1 MIAAACRGALLAFG
15 LACASAAWP
24 QAKTLDPGA
33 LTNKAMRQ
41 AMLVE
46 RIARL
51 YAQVGQSVLGPRS
64 RRTLPDAMREFST
77 GLTELSAAASTPEL
91 RENYVMLRKLWES
104 YTPIASQPPSL
115 EGTKKIAERT
125 EEIAWIAAKGARLFQ
140 SQVGLARTELA
151 MAAGEMR
158 WQSQRIAKLHL
169 LRHTGVRT
177 EGVVIELATA
187 DAAYA
192 AAAGQLKD
200 AEALLPELA
209 EDLRA
214 AESQYL
220 FLGQA
225 AGRLATR
232 ANVARELEY
241 IAKTGDN
248 LLEVTDRVARLCEPL
263 RK

>member
-1 MIAAACRGALLAFG
+1 VIAAACRGALLALG
-15 LACASAAWP
+15 LACATSAWP
-24 QAKTLDPGA
+24 QSKVADGGA
-33 LTNKAMRQ
+33 LANKAMRQ

-51 YAQVGQSVLGPRS
+51 YAQVGLNVLAPRS
-64 RRTLPDAMREFST
+64 RRTLPAAMREFSA
-77 GLTELSAAASTPEL
+77 GLAELSAAASTPEL
-91 RENYVMLRKLWES
+91 RENYLMVRRLWES
-104 YTPIASQPPSL
+104 YAPIVSQSPSL
-115 EGTKKIAERT
+115 DGAKKVAERT

-140 SQVGLARTELA
+140 SQAGLARTELA

-158 WQSQRIAKLHL
+158 WRSQQIAKLHL
-169 LRHTGVRT
+169 LRHWGVRT
-177 EGVVIELATA
+177 EGIVAELTAA

-192 AAAGQLKD
+192 AAVGRLKD

-214 AESQYL
+214 AENQYL

-232 ANVARELEY
+232 TNVARELEY

-248 LLEVTDRVARLCEPL
+248 LLEATDRVARLCEPL